1 MGFDRNVFINCP
13 FDEDF
18 LPLLRAAIFTLL
30 ACGFSP
36 RLALEEQDSGRPR
49 IDKIRELMAES
60 CWSLHDLSRLEDPS
74 PRYNM
79 PFELG
84 LDLGC
89 RLFGSGELAR
99 KRCLVLERERYRYQ
113 KVLSDISG
121 HDIAAHHNQP
131 EILVRRIRD
140 WLKAATRT
148 RLPGARLLWQSLN
161 HFYSDFELI
170 LEQEQEKL
178 VEVSIPDF
186 VDYVRT
192 WMDSVSPQL
201 PPR

>member
-1 MGFDRNVFINCP
+1 MGFEKNVFINCP

-18 LPLLRAAIFTLL
+18 LPLLRAAVFTLL
-30 ACGFSP
+30 ACGFTP

-49 IDKIRELMAES
+49 LDKIRELIQQS

-89 RLFGSGELAR
+89 RLYGSGELSR
-99 KRCLVLERERYRYQ
+99 KRCLILEKERYRYQ
-113 KVLSDISG
+113 KALSDISG
-121 HDIAAHHNQP
+121 NDIAAHHNHPDQ
-131 EILVRRIRD
+131 LVRIVRN
-140 WLKAATRT
+140 WLKSSTGRK
-148 RLPGARLLWQSLN
+148 LPGARLLWQSLN
-161 HFYSDFELI
+161 QFYSDFEAI
-170 LEQEQEKL
+170 LTQEGEEL
-178 VEVSIPDF
+178 DDVSIPDF
-186 VDYVRT
+186 IDYVQT
-192 WMDSVSPQL
+192 WLNTVSPEL